1 MNKLSLNLNKREKK
15 LVFVAIGLIA
25 LTLLVI
31 SINSFITEYNQ
42 TKFNFIK
49 AKSDYEYVK
58 QKVESVSKEKITEL
72 NDEAEINKFLSSNL
86 PSNNYYNLKTSFID
100 GSVIVAFDVVK
111 LEDGVGQVSEISNLL
126 EKNVSNLSI
135 QENDKGYSFTT
146 SF

>member
-72 NDEAEINKFLSSNL
+72 NDEAEINKFLISNL

>member
-31 SINSFITEYNQ
+31 SISSFITEYNQ

-72 NDEAEINKFLSSNL
+72 NDEAEINKFLLLNL

-100 GSVIVAFDVVK
+100 GSVVVAFNVVK
-111 LEDGVGQVSEISNLL
+111 LEDGVDQVSEISNLL

>member
-111 LEDGVGQVSEISNLL
+111 LEDGVDQVSEISNLL

>member
-31 SINSFITEYNQ
+31 SISSFITEYNQ

-72 NDEAEINKFLSSNL
+72 NDEAEINKFLLSNL

-100 GSVIVAFDVVK
+100 GSVIVAFNVVK
-111 LEDGVGQVSEISNLL
+111 LEDGVDQVSEISNLL

-135 QENDKGYSFTT
+135 QENDKGYRFTT

>member
-31 SINSFITEYNQ
+31 SISSFITEYNQ

-72 NDEAEINKFLSSNL
+72 NDEAEINKFLISNL

-111 LEDGVGQVSEISNLL
+111 LEDGVDQVSEISNLL

>member
-58 QKVESVSKEKITEL
+58 QKVESVSKKKITEL

-135 QENDKGYSFTT
+135 HENDKGYSFTT

>member
-31 SINSFITEYNQ
+31 SISSFITEYNQ

-72 NDEAEINKFLSSNL
+72 TDEAEINKFLLSNL

-100 GSVIVAFDVVK
+100 GSVIVAFNVVK
-111 LEDGVGQVSEISNLL
+111 LEDGVDQVSEISNLL

>member
-31 SINSFITEYNQ
+31 SISSFITEYNQ

-72 NDEAEINKFLSSNL
+72 NDEAEINKFLISNL

-100 GSVIVAFDVVK
+100 GSVIVAFNVVK
-111 LEDGVGQVSEISNLL
+111 LEDGVDQVSEISNLL

>member
-72 NDEAEINKFLSSNL
+72 NDEAEINKFLLSNL

>member
-15 LVFVAIGLIA
+15 LVFVAIGHIA

-31 SINSFITEYNQ
+31 SISSFITEYNQ

-72 NDEAEINKFLSSNL
+72 NDEAEINKFLLSNL

-100 GSVIVAFDVVK
+100 GSVIVAFNVVK
-111 LEDGVGQVSEISNLL
+111 LEDGVDQVSEISNLL

>member
-15 LVFVAIGLIA
+15 LVFVTIGLIA

-58 QKVESVSKEKITEL
+58 QKVESVSKKKITEL

>member
-31 SINSFITEYNQ
+31 SISSFITEYNQ

-72 NDEAEINKFLSSNL
+72 NDEAEINKFLLSNL

-100 GSVIVAFDVVK
+100 GSVVVAFNVVK
-111 LEDGVGQVSEISNLL
+111 LEDGVDQVSEISNLL

>member
-31 SINSFITEYNQ
+31 SISSFITEYNQ

-58 QKVESVSKEKITEL
+58 QKVESVSKKKITEL
-72 NDEAEINKFLSSNL
+72 NDEAEINKFLISNL

>member
-72 NDEAEINKFLSSNL
+72 NDEAEINKFLLSNL

-100 GSVIVAFDVVK
+100 GSVIVAFNVVK

>member
-31 SINSFITEYNQ
+31 SISSFITEYNQ

-58 QKVESVSKEKITEL
+58 QKVESVSKKKITEL

-135 QENDKGYSFTT
+135 QENDKGYSFTA
-146 SF
+146 SL

>member
-72 NDEAEINKFLSSNL
+72 NDEAEINKFLLSNL

-111 LEDGVGQVSEISNLL
+111 LEDGVDQVSEISNLL

>member
-1 MNKLSLNLNKREKK
+1 MNKLSLNLNKREKQ

-72 NDEAEINKFLSSNL
+72 NDEAEINKFLLSNL

>member
-58 QKVESVSKEKITEL
+58 QKVESVSKKKITEL

>member
-100 GSVIVAFDVVK
+100 GSVIVAFNVVK
-111 LEDGVGQVSEISNLL
+111 LEDGVDQVSEISNLL

>member
-72 NDEAEINKFLSSNL
+72 NDEAEINKFLLSNL

-100 GSVIVAFDVVK
+100 GSVIVAFNVVK
-111 LEDGVGQVSEISNLL
+111 LEDGVDQVSEISNLL

>member
-58 QKVESVSKEKITEL
+58 QKVESVSKKKITEL
-72 NDEAEINKFLSSNL
+72 NDEAEINKFLISNL

-100 GSVIVAFDVVK
+100 GSVIVAFNVVI
-111 LEDGVGQVSEISNLL
+111 LEDGVDQVSEISNLL

>member
-31 SINSFITEYNQ
+31 SISSFITEYNQ

-58 QKVESVSKEKITEL
+58 QKVESVSKKKITEL
-72 NDEAEINKFLSSNL
+72 NDEAEINKFLLSNL

-100 GSVIVAFDVVK
+100 GSVIVAFNVVK
-111 LEDGVGQVSEISNLL
+111 LEDGVDQVSEISNLL

>member
-15 LVFVAIGLIA
+15 LVFVTIGLIA

-58 QKVESVSKEKITEL
+58 QKVESVSKKKITEL
-72 NDEAEINKFLSSNL
+72 NDETEINKFLSLNL

-100 GSVIVAFDVVK
+100 GSIIVVFDVFK
-111 LEDGVGQVSEISNLL
+111 LEDGVDQVSGISNLL

-135 QENDKGYSFTT
+135 QENDKGYSFKT

>member
-31 SINSFITEYNQ
+31 SISSFITEYNQ

-58 QKVESVSKEKITEL
+58 QKVESVSKKKITEL

-100 GSVIVAFDVVK
+100 GSVIVAFNVVK
-111 LEDGVGQVSEISNLL
+111 LEDGVDQVSEISNLL

>member
-72 NDEAEINKFLSSNL
+72 NDEAEINKFLISNL

-100 GSVIVAFDVVK
+100 GSVIVAFNVVK
-111 LEDGVGQVSEISNLL
+111 LEDGVDQVSEISNLL

>member
-1 MNKLSLNLNKREKK
+1 MNKLSLNLNKREKQ

-72 NDEAEINKFLSSNL
+72 NDEAEINKFLISNL

-100 GSVIVAFDVVK
+100 GSVIVAFNVVK
-111 LEDGVGQVSEISNLL
+111 LEDGVDQVSEISNLL

>member
-72 NDEAEINKFLSSNL
+72 NDEAEINKFLISNL

-100 GSVIVAFDVVK
+100 GSVIVAFNVVI
-111 LEDGVGQVSEISNLL
+111 LEDGVDQVSEISNLL

>member
-58 QKVESVSKEKITEL
+58 QKVESVSKKKITEL

-135 QENDKGYSFTT
+135 QENDKGYSFTA
-146 SF
+146 SL

>member
-1 MNKLSLNLNKREKK
+1 MNKLTLNLNKREKK

-31 SINSFITEYNQ
+31 SISSFITEYNQ

-72 NDEAEINKFLSSNL
+72 NDEAEINKFLLSNL

-100 GSVIVAFDVVK
+100 GSVIVAFNVVK
-111 LEDGVGQVSEISNLL
+111 LEDGVDQVSEISNLL

>member
-15 LVFVAIGLIA
+15 LVFVTIGLIA

-58 QKVESVSKEKITEL
+58 QKVESVSKKKITEL
-72 NDEAEINKFLSSNL
+72 NDETEINKFLSLNL
-86 PSNNYYNLKTSFID
+86 PSSNYYNLKTSFID
-100 GSVIVAFDVVK
+100 GSIIVVFDVFK
-111 LEDGVGQVSEISNLL
+111 LEDGVDQVSGISNLL

-135 QENDKGYSFTT
+135 QENDKGYSFKT

>member
-31 SINSFITEYNQ
+31 SISSFITEYNQ

-58 QKVESVSKEKITEL
+58 QKVESLSKKKVTEL
-72 NDEAEINKFLSSNL
+72 NNEAEINKFLSLNL
-86 PSNNYYNLKTSFID
+86 PNNNHYNLKTSFID
-100 GSVIVAFDVVK
+100 GLVLVTFDIIK
-111 LEDGVGQVSEISNLL
+111 LEDGVNQVAEISNLL
-126 EKNVSNLSI
+126 EKNVTNISI
-135 QENDKGYSFTT
+135 EKNDTGYRFTVSF
-146 SF
+146 

>member
-15 LVFVAIGLIA
+15 LVFVTIGLIA

-58 QKVESVSKEKITEL
+58 QKVESVSKKKITEL
-72 NDEAEINKFLSSNL
+72 NDEAEINKFLLSNL
-86 PSNNYYNLKTSFID
+86 LSNNYYNLKTSFID
-100 GSVIVAFDVVK
+100 GSVIVAFNVVK
-111 LEDGVGQVSEISNLL
+111 LEDGVDQVSGISNLL

>member
-15 LVFVAIGLIA
+15 LVFVVIGLIA

>member
-31 SINSFITEYNQ
+31 SISSFITEYNQ

-100 GSVIVAFDVVK
+100 GSVIVAFNVVK
-111 LEDGVGQVSEISNLL
+111 LEDGVDQVSEISNLL

>member
-31 SINSFITEYNQ
+31 SISSFITEYNQ

-72 NDEAEINKFLSSNL
+72 NDEAEINKFLLSNL

-100 GSVIVAFDVVK
+100 GSVIVAFNVVK
-111 LEDGVGQVSEISNLL
+111 LEDGVNQVSEISNLL

>member
-15 LVFVAIGLIA
+15 LVFVAMGLIA

-31 SINSFITEYNQ
+31 SISSFITEYNQ

-72 NDEAEINKFLSSNL
+72 NDEAEINKFLLSNL

-100 GSVIVAFDVVK
+100 GSVIVAFNVVK
-111 LEDGVGQVSEISNLL
+111 LEDGVDQVSEISNLL

>member
-31 SINSFITEYNQ
+31 SISSFITEYNQ

>member
-1 MNKLSLNLNKREKK
+1 MNKLSLNLNTREKK

-31 SINSFITEYNQ
+31 SISSFITEYNQ

-72 NDEAEINKFLSSNL
+72 NDEAEINKFLLSNL

-100 GSVIVAFDVVK
+100 GSVIVAFNVVK
-111 LEDGVGQVSEISNLL
+111 LEDGVDQVSEISNLL